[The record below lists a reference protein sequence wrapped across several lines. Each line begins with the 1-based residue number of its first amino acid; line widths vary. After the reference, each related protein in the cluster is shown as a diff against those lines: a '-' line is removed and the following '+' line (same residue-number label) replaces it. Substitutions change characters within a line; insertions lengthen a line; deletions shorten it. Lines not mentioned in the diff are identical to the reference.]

1 MTINSLQVG
10 QNIALSNSVA
20 ERTSTPQFDEQ
31 RVNVNAEAPLRT
43 DNQRINVTAE
53 AQENENNADTSS
65 SENENTQ
72 ALQQAVENVESFV
85 QAQARNLAFS
95 VDDDTNRSIVTVRD
109 TDSGDV
115 IRQIPSEE
123 VLALAERIQ
132 SLQDDVGSRV
142 GVLVN
147 GQV

>member
-1 MTINSLQVG
+1 MTINSIQVG
-10 QNIALSNSVA
+10 QNIALSNIGS
-20 ERTSTPQFDEQ
+20 ERTSTPQSDEQ
-31 RVNVNAEAPLRT
+31 RVDVNAEAPLRT
-43 DNQRINVTAE
+43 DNQQVNVSAE
-53 AQENENNADTSS
+53 TQESETNADTSTN
-65 SENENTQ
+65 ENGNTQ
-72 ALQQAVENVESFV
+72 ALQQAVEDVENFV